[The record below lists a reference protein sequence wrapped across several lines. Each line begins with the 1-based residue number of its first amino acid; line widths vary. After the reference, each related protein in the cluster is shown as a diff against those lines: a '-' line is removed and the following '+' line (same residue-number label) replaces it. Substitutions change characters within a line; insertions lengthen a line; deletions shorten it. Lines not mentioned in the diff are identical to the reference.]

1 MGEIVN
7 QGEPAEE
14 SVKNIVRGM
23 VEKASHDVQMAVG
36 KQEEMIKDPQ
46 ELDANKGTVIKQQP
60 PEESVRVIAVAA
72 YPEQKAA
79 EDIAGKA
86 APEADKNAEK
96 DVAEEDTVSRESVTV
111 SAAPEQSACES
122 TKGFVMVEN
131 ASHDKQ
137 SANGVEQG
145 DADKEKVSTG
155 EITASRKAAAV
166 ASSPDEEQ
174 ASKVSA
180 QEAAEVNPGR
190 ADSEPEPVSQSGLD
204 GEAVAKEAQSGPVK
218 AEQEQQSGEAVAQS
232 GPGEAVGTAG
242 PGAAEA
248 AIVATEA
255 VSVTGDPVCLA
266 QEKL

>member
-96 DVAEEDTVSRESVTV
+96 DVAE
-111 SAAPEQSACES
+111 QSACES

-145 DADKEKVSTG
+145 DADKEEVSTG